1 MNIDLIISILCLV
14 IFLVSLHILHKHDKQ
29 DMILK
34 DKQISNYLR
43 GYNK

>member
-1 MNIDLIISILCLV
+1 MNIDLIISLLCL
-14 IFLVSLHILHKHDKQ
+14 FLFIVSYLILSKADKQ
-29 DMILK
+29 DKIMK